1 MKNRITCVAV
11 ACAACAA
18 TLFAGGRPKYVFLF
32 IGDGMSTPQ
41 RMVAEEFAAKVGY
54 GDLAMN
60 RLPYQVNTRTK
71 AADSIITDS
80 AAAATAIA
88 CGVKTKNCVL
98 GLAADGTRA
107 DSVAEVAKRSGRKVC
122 IITTTTINHATP
134 AGFYSH
140 RSNRSE
146 LYRIGLD
153 LLDSGFD
160 YFAGGG
166 FNGHEDDRD
175 DSAYRGNIYD
185 LAKDAGYTVATN
197 REAWASLRPG
207 DKALCTFSSR
217 HLDFDIDR
225 GPDQPSLAELLEKG
239 IEVVDGPAGFFIM
252 CEGGTLDFSGHANDA
267 ATNLR
272 DVLAI
277 DAAVKVA
284 LAFADRHPDETLVV
298 TTGDHETGG
307 LSMGFVGTGGKF
319 HVGRLA
325 RQNISTE
332 KFSNMIK
339 DMFRRDLSIPFEAVK
354 PLVTE
359 RFGLVFDG
367 GADDPMLITPAELA
381 AIRAAFEKDRE
392 CVKNHLADTVA
403 HDVKRRYVFAS
414 AVRGVLAAH
423 AGVGWSSGSHTAL
436 PTLTTAKGVGAEVL
450 VGMAENCDIGARLK
464 KLLAE

>member
-1 MKNRITCVAV
+1 MRRIGVAV
-11 ACAACAA
+11 ACVACAA
-18 TLFAGGRPKYVFLF
+18 TLFAGGKPKYVFMF

-54 GDLAMN
+54 GELAMN
-60 RLPYQVNTRTK
+60 RLPYQTNTRTK
-71 AADSIITDS
+71 SADSIITDS
-80 AAAATAIA
+80 AAAVTAIA
-88 CGVKTKNCVL
+88 CGVKTMNAAL
-98 GLAADGTRA
+98 GVDASGRRV
-107 DSVAEVAKRSGRKVC
+107 DSVAEVAKRSGRKVG
-122 IITTTTINHATP
+122 IVTTTTINHATP

-140 RSNRSE
+140 RKNRGE
-146 LYRIGLD
+146 LYKIGLD
-153 LLDSGFD
+153 MLASGFD

-166 FNGHEDDRD
+166 FNGHEDDRG

-185 LAKDAGYTVATN
+185 LAKSAGYTVATN
-197 REAWASLRPG
+197 REAWASLRAG
-207 DKALCTFSSR
+207 DKALCTFARR

-225 GPDQPSLAELLEKG
+225 GADQPSLAELLEKG
-239 IEVVDGPAGFFIM
+239 IEVIDNPAGFFIM

-272 DVLAI
+272 EVLAI
-277 DAAVKVA
+277 DAAVKAA
-284 LAFADRHPDETLVV
+284 LKFAERHPGETLVV

-319 HVGRLA
+319 NVERLA
-325 RQNISTE
+325 KQNISTE
-332 KFSNMIK
+332 QFSNMIK
-339 DMFRRDLSIPFEAVK
+339 GMFRKDITMTFESVK

-359 RFGLVFDG
+359 RFGLVFE
-367 GADDPMLITPAELA
+367 GAEDDPMRITAAELDA
-381 AIRAAFEKDRE
+381 LKAAFEKDR
-392 CVKNHLADTVA
+392 KYIKKRMADTVA

-436 PTLTTAKGVGAEVL
+436 PTLTTASGAGADML
-450 VGMAENCDIGARLK
+450 VGMIENSDIGARLK